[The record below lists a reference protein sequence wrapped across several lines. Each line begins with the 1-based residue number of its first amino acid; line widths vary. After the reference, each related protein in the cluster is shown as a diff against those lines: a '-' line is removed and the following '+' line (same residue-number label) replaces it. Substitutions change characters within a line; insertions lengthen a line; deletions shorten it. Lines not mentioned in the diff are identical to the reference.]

1 MKKIQVLDC
10 TLRDG
15 GYVNDWR
22 FGQQAITRVCDAVEQ
37 TGVPITE
44 LGFFRNETFL
54 PGRTIFNS
62 SESVNGIIQRK
73 KENQIYTAMIEMG
86 NYFPL
91 EMLSNRT
98 PGGLDAIRY
107 VFWKRC
113 MDETYEYSARIREKG
128 YLLCFQPTRV
138 EQYSDEEFAQMCRRF
153 SSLDPY
159 AVYIVDTF
167 GLLGKD
173 DLIRYAHIGN
183 ESLASGIILGYH
195 AHDNMGQAFSNS
207 CAFLE
212 QDFGDRVLQIDATIG
227 GMGRGSGNLR
237 LEMLLE
243 YLNRCHGAN
252 YNLSPIYKVWDD
264 EIAKIKKKHPWEWD
278 LAHFIVAMNACNP
291 NYADYFVN
299 HGMSVIEIEAAV
311 SRISGADKY
320 LYSDERAKRYANR

>member
-167 GLLGKD
+167 
-173 DLIRYAHIGN
+173 
-183 ESLASGIILGYH
+183 
-195 AHDNMGQAFSNS
+195 
-207 CAFLE
+207 
-212 QDFGDRVLQIDATIG
+212 
-227 GMGRGSGNLR
+227 
-237 LEMLLE
+237 EMRHV
-243 YLNRCHGAN
+243 Y
-252 YNLSPIYKVWDD
+252 I
-264 EIAKIKKKHPWEWD
+264 
-278 LAHFIVAMNACNP
+278 
-291 NYADYFVN
+291 
-299 HGMSVIEIEAAV
+299 
-311 SRISGADKY
+311 
-320 LYSDERAKRYANR
+320 